1 MFSTVGRPRLVFN
14 GKHQNE
20 HGDTYSPT
28 PTLTTIRLML
38 ATCCTPEWNV
48 THWDLSNAFCG
59 TPLEGKEVY
68 IIPPKGTPGIDP
80 DEMWRIKKAING
92 LKDSN
97 RLFYE
102 YLQSHILSFSS
113 TTGYVFK
120 KNSAEPCM
128 YVCIDKNNLP
138 LAYVAGYV
146 DDLITTDETVNQHL
160 SKELIEHLQ
169 AAYRTMGYLVQEVRQ
184 AGLSFIMMV
193 LLHGKAANKMLYH
206 YQQLKQN

>member
-1 MFSTVGRPRLVFN
+1 MTEPQHDTPKGLKAAMNHPEKDAIIEAMKKELQAFKALNTYDPVHYSKVPRGVEKLLSHWVFARKFKIIDGKNVFDCWKARLVFN

-68 IIPPKGTPGIDP
+68 IIPPTGTPGIDP
-80 DEMWRIKKAING
+80 DEMWRIKKAMNG
-92 LKDSN
+92 LKDIN

-102 YLQSHILSFSS
+102 YLQAHILGFLQRQDICSRRTRLNRACMFAS
-113 TTGYVFK
+113 TK
-120 KNSAEPCM
+120 
-128 YVCIDKNNLP
+128 I
-138 LAYVAGYV
+138 
-146 DDLITTDETVNQHL
+146 I
-160 SKELIEHLQ
+160 
-169 AAYRTMGYLVQEVRQ
+169 
-184 AGLSFIMMV
+184 
-193 LLHGKAANKMLYH
+193 
-206 YQQLKQN
+206 YQ